1 MNIDYKRHK
10 LLGLLTKQRNDLEL
24 KKAEYNAL
32 GVPFDKIYK
41 ELDCDEDELQL
52 ITSELY
58 TSDEIGYHDAHNI
71 IGLFAKKNGKTAFSN
86 NKYKRRISDRKKER
100 VKFILPILAFVISLA
115 SLYFSN
121 ITNIRKSTFES
132 ENKELKDKIDRLEIQ
147 VNKLK
152 LDVYNNPN
160 EYNNKDTSY
169 VDLKNVGQN

>member
-1 MNIDYKRHK
+1 MNIDTKRHK
-10 LLGLLTKQRNDLEL
+10 LLGILTKQRNDLEL

-41 ELDCDEDELQL
+41 KLDCDEDELKL

-71 IGLFAKKNGKTAFSN
+71 VGLYAKKNGKTAFSN
-86 NKYKRRISDRKKER
+86 KKYKRRISERKKER
-100 VKFILPILAFVISLA
+100 VKFILPILAFAISLA

-121 ITNIRKSTFES
+121 ITNIRKSKFES
-132 ENKELKDKIDRLEIQ
+132 ENKELKDKIDTLELR

-160 EYNNKDTSY
+160 EY
-169 VDLKNVGQN
+169 KNTDSLNVEKK